1 MAIAETESTV
11 FPVSVLMRRTQR
23 QHRGW
28 SYPAW
33 EVAGLLPA
41 DGNEAPAGPSGDV
54 VHESGESTDYLWR
67 GLRVRLLRS
76 NAETYWYN
84 LTSTHPRAF
93 VICRS
98 DGEGVLVPLMVTL
111 DHDEATR
118 QIEGDGEVFEATIP
132 ENVYDGIEQFIMT
145 HYRPEP
151 RRRKR
156 RRADDEL

>member
-1 MAIAETESTV
+1 MTAQASEITV
-11 FPVSVLMRRTQR
+11 FPVSVLMRRTLR
-23 QHRGW
+23 EHRGW

-41 DGNEAPAGPSGDV
+41 DDEPATPGGGV
-54 VHESGESTDYLWR
+54 VHEDGPATDYLWR

-84 LTSTHPRAF
+84 LTGTHPRAF

-111 DHDEATR
+111 DQDEATR
-118 QIEGDGEVFEATIP
+118 QIEGDGEVFEAAIP
-132 ENVYDGIEQFIMT
+132 ERIYDGLEQFVMT

-156 RRADDEL
+156 RRDDEST

>member
-1 MAIAETESTV
+1 MTGAVPESSV
-11 FPVSVLMRRTQR
+11 FPVSVLMRRTLR
-23 QHRGW
+23 EHRGW
-28 SYPAW
+28 PYPAW

-41 DGNEAPAGPSGDV
+41 EGDESPAPSGSL
-54 VHESGESTDYLWR
+54 VHESGQSADYLWR

-93 VICRS
+93 VICRP
-98 DGEGVLVPLMVTL
+98 DDEGVLVPLMVTL
-111 DHDEATR
+111 DQDEATR
-118 QIEGDGEVFEATIP
+118 QIEGDGEVFEAAIP
-132 ENVYDGIEQFIMT
+132 HTVYDGIEQFVMT

-156 RRADDEL
+156 RRENDDA